1 MRVLFASFC
10 IAFSM
15 YSKIPMPR
23 VDWTEENRK
32 YAICFFPLVGLVTGG
47 LCYAWYL
54 LCGHLKAGDFL
65 FAAGMAAIPLFLTG
79 GIHVDGFMDTM
90 DALHSYLPREEKLR
104 ILKDSHIGAFS
115 VICLLGYYLT
125 YLGFLSQMGSLTGSY
140 RRQAVLCFCLGFL
153 LSRVLSGLSIVYMPG
168 AKKEGLLYA
177 FSSTAHKR
185 YVRLVLFVLLG
196 AGILGMLFVSPLAGG
211 LTVVGNLVVYGWYGH
226 CSKKEFGGIT
236 GDLAGWFLLCAEW
249 GSAVV
254 PVVVGLFLG

>member
-1 MRVLFASFC
+1 MKTVFSSLV

-23 VDWTEENRK
+23 VEWTEENRK

-47 LCYAWYL
+47 LCYVWFL
-54 LCGHLKAGDFL
+54 ICGHLQAGTLL
-65 FAAGMAAIPLFLTG
+65 FSAGMAAIPLFLTG

-90 DALHSYLPREEKLR
+90 DAMHSYLPREEKLR

-125 YLGFLSQMGSLTGSY
+125 YLGWISELRSE
-140 RRQAVLCFCLGFL
+140 RAVLCFCLGFL
-153 LSRVLSGLSIVYMPG
+153 LSRILSGLSIVYFPG

-185 YVRLVLFVLLG
+185 SVRLVLFLL
-196 AGILGMLFVSPLAGG
+196 
-211 LTVVGNLVVYGWYGH
+211 
-226 CSKKEFGGIT
+226 
-236 GDLAGWFLLCAEW
+236 
-249 GSAVV
+249 
-254 PVVVGLFLG
+254 